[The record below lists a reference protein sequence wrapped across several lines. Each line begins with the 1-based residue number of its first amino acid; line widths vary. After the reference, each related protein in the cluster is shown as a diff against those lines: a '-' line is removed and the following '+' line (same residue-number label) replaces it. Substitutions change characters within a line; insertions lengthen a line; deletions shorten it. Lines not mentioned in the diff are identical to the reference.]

1 MPILEREG
9 LRLHYDV
16 ADTDRRGGT
25 SVVLL
30 HGLGSC
36 GDDWPFQLSALT
48 PFYRVITLDLPGHG
62 RSDLPP
68 GRLSATRLAQ
78 AVIEVLDALGENRV
92 HLVGLSLG
100 GMVAL
105 QTALDWQDRLRSLVL
120 VNTFARLEVPAGHL
134 GNRVVRLALLVAGPM
149 SWTGQWVAHGL
160 FPRSGQGP
168 LREAAAQ
175 RIASNPRGAYLR
187 TVGAILRFDVRH
199 RLAEIRVP
207 TLVVAG
213 SGDRTVRLSAKREI
227 ARSIAGARLELI
239 EGSGH
244 ATPLD
249 APVAFNALLIRFL
262 EEVEAGAKGD
272 AATAP
277 ALIG

>member
-1 MPILEREG
+1 MPILERDG
-9 LRLHYDV
+9 LRLLYDV
-16 ADTDRRGGT
+16 ANPDRRGGT
-25 SVVLL
+25 PVVLL

-36 GDDWPFQLSALT
+36 GDDWPFQLPALT

-62 RSDLPP
+62 KSDLPP
-68 GRLSATRLAQ
+68 GRVSAARLAQ
-78 AVIEVLDALGENRV
+78 AVIDVLGALEENRV

-105 QTALDWQDRLRSLVL
+105 QTALDWQERLRSLVL
-120 VNTFARLEVPAGHL
+120 VNTFARLELPAGQL
-134 GNRVVRLALLVAGPM
+134 GNRAVRLALLVAGPM
-149 SWTGQWVAHGL
+149 SWTGRWVAHGL

-175 RIASNPRGAYLR
+175 RIASNARGAYLR

-213 SGDRTVRLSAKREI
+213 SVDRTVPLSAKREI
-227 ARSIAGARLELI
+227 ARSIAGARLEVI

-249 APVAFNALLIRFL
+249 APEAFNAVLLRFL
-262 EEVEAGAKGD
+262 EGIEAGAERAGT
-272 AATAP
+272 TAP
-277 ALIG
+277 ARTG

>member
-1 MPILEREG
+1 MPILERDG

-16 ADTDRRGGT
+16 ADPDRRGGT
-25 SVVLL
+25 PVVLL

-36 GDDWPFQLSALT
+36 GDDWPFQIPALT

-68 GRLSATRLAQ
+68 GHLSAAGLAR
-78 AVIEVLDALGENRV
+78 AVIEVLDALEENRV

-105 QTALDWQDRLRSLVL
+105 QTALDWPDRLRSLVL
-120 VNTFARLEVPAGHL
+120 VNTFARLKVPAGQW
-134 GNRVVRLALLVAGPM
+134 GNRAVRLALLVAGPM
-149 SWTGQWVAHGL
+149 SWTGRWVAHGL

-168 LREAAAQ
+168 LREAAAR
-175 RIASNPRGAYLR
+175 RIASNPRGAYLK

-199 RLAEIRVP
+199 RLAEIRAP

-213 SGDRTVRLSAKREI
+213 SGDRTVPLSGKREI
-227 ARSIAGARLELI
+227 ARSIVGARLQVV

-249 APVAFNALLIRFL
+249 APEAFNAVLFRFL
-262 EEVEAGAKGD
+262 EEVDAGAE
-272 AATAP
+272 
-277 ALIG
+277 